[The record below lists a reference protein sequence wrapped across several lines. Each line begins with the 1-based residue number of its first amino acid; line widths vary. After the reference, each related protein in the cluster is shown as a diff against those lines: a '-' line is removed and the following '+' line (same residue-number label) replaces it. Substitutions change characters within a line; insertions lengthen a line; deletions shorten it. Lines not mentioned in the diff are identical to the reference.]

1 MKYLFPIIQF
11 ILRIFN
17 LIPFRILY
25 IFSDILSPFLNY
37 IVGYRRKVV
46 LNNLKNSFPEK
57 SDAQIKTILNGF
69 YRHFTDLIFEVIK
82 LGSLSE
88 KELFRRVTVS
98 GEEILTDLAA
108 QKKGVVVVMSHNGN
122 WEWTSQRVC
131 FSGRSF
137 EYVGVVAKEVSDP
150 YFDKY
155 FTDLRMRL
163 QRGFSEI
170 IPFNE
175 TARHL
180 ASVRHKASM
189 LITIAD
195 QTPHK
200 DQIQYRTNFMNQD
213 SGVFL
218 GPERI
223 AKSLNFAVVFCH
235 VTKPGRGMYHI
246 EYELITDAPKE
257 NLQFEITDMHVKM
270 LEDDIRKQPEIW
282 LWSHRRWKY

>member
-1 MKYLFPIIQF
+1 MKYLFPLVLL
-11 ILRIFN
+11 ILKSIN
-17 LIPFRILY
+17 YISFRLLY
-25 IFSDILSPFLNY
+25 IFSDILSPFLNHV
-37 IVGYRRKVV
+37 VGYRRKVV

-57 SDAQIKTILNGF
+57 TDLQLNSILIGF

-98 GEEILTDLAA
+98 GGEILTDLAA

-131 FSGRSF
+131 FSGRCF

-155 FTDLRMRL
+155 FTNLRMRL
-163 QRGFSEI
+163 QEGFSEI
-170 IPFNE
+170 IPFTE

-180 ASVRHKASM
+180 ASVRHKTSM

-235 VTKPGRGMYHI
+235 VNKTGRGLYHI
-246 EYELITDAPKE
+246 EYELITSTPKE
-257 NLQFEITDMHVKM
+257 TQAYEITNSHVKM
-270 LEDDIRKQPEIW
+270 LEDDICRQPEIW